1 MKERVEKFGP
11 TEIVLRDNELMLGIQ
26 QIIEDAIK
34 KGYKKSWV
42 INAISQR
49 WRDMIPMQ
57 EKDKLELT
65 DDEKSFFEKVDK
77 FYSDYGQAF
86 VMRASWRENKSN
98 WENRDKI
105 EEKANDTCYKKRILD
120 SLRIA
125 TKSIYCIFCREDTI
139 TLQKIEQY
147 NKKLFGFIHGLL
159 DPYTINCALD
169 DLYLVDDMP
178 IYILEEKERRK
189 YENIYAFT
197 IECNENYREF
207 CKKYSYRNTELNR
220 AAMQLIWII
229 STYY

>member
-11 TEIVLRDNELMLGIQ
+11 TETVLRDNELMLGIQ

-77 FYSDYGQAF
+77 FYSNYGQAF

-105 EEKANDTCYKKRILD
+105 EEKAPAAAPVEVPKPA
-120 SLRIA
+120 SA
-125 TKSIYCIFCREDTI
+125 
-139 TLQKIEQY
+139 
-147 NKKLFGFIHGLL
+147 
-159 DPYTINCALD
+159 AL
-169 DLYLVDDMP
+169 
-178 IYILEEKERRK
+178 
-189 YENIYAFT
+189 
-197 IECNENYREF
+197 
-207 CKKYSYRNTELNR
+207 
-220 AAMQLIWII
+220 AAPP
-229 STYY
+229 